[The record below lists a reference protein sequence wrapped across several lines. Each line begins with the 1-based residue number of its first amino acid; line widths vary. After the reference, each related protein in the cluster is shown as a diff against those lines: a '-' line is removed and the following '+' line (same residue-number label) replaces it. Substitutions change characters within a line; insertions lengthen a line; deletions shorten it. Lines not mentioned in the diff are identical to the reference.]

1 MAAEHEFH
9 IADRDGEVLYPRAII
24 RGKNPLFIKLDD
36 PRRPGKIA
44 FATVTAS
51 GWKIVPG
58 FATPAQIA
66 AGVLK
71 AAKLGGIIG
80 NTVGSPPADLHSGR
94 NTAGNTASA
103 TAVAYALSQL
113 SSNTEA
119 SEQLDARM
127 NLKINGAVKNALEA
141 RAEEAHVSVG
151 ALVRV
156 LIADYLGGNAAP
168 VQSAAP
174 AANDPIIRDAV
185 EAFREAVLRTITLI
199 NECPATDGI
208 PHVFTEFHRALKVLN
223 ALVED
228 DLPPLVIVEI
238 LRRVADIIGPVL
250 PILRT
255 ARTNVPAT
263 RPVIVE
269 MNGYLQTARAR
280 LVEVHR
286 VCKQH
291 L

>member
-1 MAAEHEFH
+1 MPM
-9 IADRDGEVLYPRAII
+9 VL
-24 RGKNPLFIKLDD
+24 
-36 PRRPGKIA
+36 
-44 FATVTAS
+44 S
-51 GWKIVPG
+51 
-58 FATPAQIA
+58 
-66 AGVLK
+66 
-71 AAKLGGIIG
+71 
-80 NTVGSPPADLHSGR
+80 H
-94 NTAGNTASA
+94 
-103 TAVAYALSQL
+103 
-113 SSNTEA
+113 
-119 SEQLDARM
+119 
-127 NLKINGAVKNALEA
+127 
-141 RAEEAHVSVG
+141 
-151 ALVRV
+151 
-156 LIADYLGGNAAP
+156 
-168 VQSAAP
+168 
-174 AANDPIIRDAV
+174 NDPIIRDAV